1 MTAGPSHSPRA
12 ALDELRYL
20 LLAAQREGSRRL
32 GEALRPLGLTPS
44 QAEVLDVLT
53 EHQPVTL
60 AALGRLLV
68 CEQGSPSRLVESLV
82 QRDLVS
88 RVPHEQ
94 DKRAVLLELTPA
106 GQSLAAQLG
115 EATGRLTTTMAE
127 TLKAADVATLTRLLH
142 TLLEG
147 TDIAQTVR
155 NRFPERP
162 SGPHDV
168 RAAT

>member
-1 MTAGPSHSPRA
+1 MTADRSRSPRA
-12 ALDELRYL
+12 AHDELRYL

-32 GEALRPLGLTPS
+32 GEALRPLGLTPA
-44 QAEVLDVLT
+44 QAEVLEVLAD
-53 EHQPVTL
+53 HQPVTL

-115 EATGRLTTTMAE
+115 ETIGRLTSAMAE
-127 TLKAADVATLTRLLH
+127 PLSAAGITTLSGLLYS
-142 TLLEG
+142 LLEG
-147 TDIAQTVR
+147 TDAEQTLR
-155 NRFPERP
+155 NRFPR
-162 SGPHDV
+162 
-168 RAAT
+168 